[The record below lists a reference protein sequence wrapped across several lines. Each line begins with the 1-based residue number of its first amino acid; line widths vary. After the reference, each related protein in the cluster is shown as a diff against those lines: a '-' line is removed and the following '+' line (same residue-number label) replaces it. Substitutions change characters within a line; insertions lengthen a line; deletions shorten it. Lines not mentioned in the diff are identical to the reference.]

1 MSQRSKF
8 NVLARLF
15 GRTENAVI
23 GELYTH
29 VLNTPLFVEPVRG
42 EALLGA
48 YLKGDLSKVYD
59 GRPRDGASTVISFA
73 SPFGAGPMAGGKVA
87 IMEIRGALTS
97 RPMPG
102 PSGGGPQNYEQ
113 LGAQLEEL
121 VEDRSVSAI
130 VLRLDSPG
138 GFASGLFDFTD
149 RVFEAREKK
158 PIVAVV
164 DDIAFS
170 AAYAI
175 ASAAEK
181 IYVSRTGGVGSVG
194 VVGYHVDQS
203 AANESEGLKVTAVY
217 AGAHKIDFSPH
228 FPLSE
233 GARERWQA
241 EVDRLYG
248 MFTGAV
254 ARYRGMKEDAV
265 RATEALMYH
274 GAEAVKAGLADKVGT
289 LADALEDLEAS
300 AEERAQRNAAAAEEQ
315 RQADEQKAAE
325 QAAAAEQ
332 ARLVVVGTLAE
343 QLLKS
348 ELAADTRAA
357 LLERATKGELTLEAI
372 EGALAHAASVEER
385 CKVASLETLAARFV
399 RTNTPLETVG
409 EELLEHK
416 AELDRRVPLNTT
428 PPQGKRPSGEG
439 PLATRIYEARRQQAQ
454 KQ

>member
-102 PSGGGPQNYEQ
+102 PSGSGPQNYEQ

-149 RVFEAREKK
+149 RVFEARE
-158 PIVAVV
+158 
-164 DDIAFS
+164 
-170 AAYAI
+170 
-175 ASAAEK
+175 
-181 IYVSRTGGVGSVG
+181 
-194 VVGYHVDQS
+194 
-203 AANESEGLKVTAVY
+203 
-217 AGAHKIDFSPH
+217 
-228 FPLSE
+228 
-233 GARERWQA
+233 
-241 EVDRLYG
+241 
-248 MFTGAV
+248 
-254 ARYRGMKEDAV
+254 
-265 RATEALMYH
+265 
-274 GAEAVKAGLADKVGT
+274 
-289 LADALEDLEAS
+289 
-300 AEERAQRNAAAAEEQ
+300 
-315 RQADEQKAAE
+315 
-325 QAAAAEQ
+325 
-332 ARLVVVGTLAE
+332 
-343 QLLKS
+343 
-348 ELAADTRAA
+348 
-357 LLERATKGELTLEAI
+357 
-372 EGALAHAASVEER
+372 
-385 CKVASLETLAARFV
+385 
-399 RTNTPLETVG
+399 
-409 EELLEHK
+409 
-416 AELDRRVPLNTT
+416 
-428 PPQGKRPSGEG
+428 
-439 PLATRIYEARRQQAQ
+439 
-454 KQ
+454 